1 MSRTI
6 IQVEGLGKRY
16 RIGQPR
22 HQNALAHVIGDA
34 LRAPLR
40 LLGVGSNPVSGVN
53 GGSGNGANPD
63 ASARARTNKNAN
75 NGSPYIWALKDIN
88 FEVKEGEV
96 VGLIGRNGAGKST
109 LLKILAR
116 VTRPTE
122 GHAELHGRIGSL
134 LEVGTGFHPE
144 LTGRENVFMS
154 GAVLG
159 MRAAEIRRKFD
170 EIVAFSEVERF
181 LDTPLKHYSSGMQ
194 MRLAFAVAAHLEPEI
209 LFIDEVLAVG
219 DAAFQKKCLG
229 KMREVASQGRTILF
243 VSHNVSAITRLCRR
257 CVLLKSGTIVKD
269 GPTYEVMNTYLQSEL
284 ETSAS
289 RVWDSANAPGDGV
302 VRLRGLRARSVN
314 GEVVETFDIRHPVG
328 IDVVFDVLED
338 GTALTPNLHVFNEEN
353 INVFVS
359 IDRDPEWDGVP
370 RPAGRYTSTAWIP
383 GNFLAEGTFF
393 VGVAITTMVPM
404 NVRLYEREAIAFQ
417 MIDSTDGDSARGEYM
432 GHLPGVVRPVL
443 NWETRYESEPDQ
455 QERLTGAAGDEKV
468 LR

>member
-1 MSRTI
+1 MSRTV
-6 IQVEGLGKRY
+6 IQVEKIGKRY
-16 RIGQPR
+16 RIGQPK
-22 HQNALAHVIGDA
+22 QQTALSHAIGDA
-34 LRAPLR
+34 LRAPAR
-40 LLGVGSNPVSGVN
+40 LFRK
-53 GGSGNGANPD
+53 GANPAPGGNGS
-63 ASARARTNKNAN
+63 ASTNGNKSIHIDKDSSG
-75 NGSPYIWALKDIN
+75 GSPYLWALKDVS
-88 FEVKEGEV
+88 FDVKEGEV
-96 VGLIGRNGAGKST
+96 VGLIGSNGAGKST

-209 LFIDEVLAVG
+209 LFVDEVLAVG
-219 DAAFQKKCLG
+219 DASFQKKCLG

-257 CVLLKSGTIVKD
+257 CILLKFGTIAKD
-269 GPTYEVMNTYLQSEL
+269 GPTYEVMNTYLQTEL
-284 ETSAS
+284 STSAS
-289 RVWDSANAPGDGV
+289 RVWDCANAPGDGV
-302 VRLRGLRARSVN
+302 VRLRALRARSVN
-314 GEVVETFDIRHPVG
+314 GEVAETFDIRNPVG
-328 IDVVFDVLED
+328 IDVVFDVLEG

-359 IDRDPEWDGVP
+359 IDRDPEWDGRP
-370 RPAGRYTSTAWIP
+370 RPVGRYTSTAWIP

-393 VGVAITTMVPM
+393 VGAAITTMVPM
-404 NVRLYEREAIAFQ
+404 KVRLYEREAIAFQ
-417 MIDSTDGDSARGEYM
+417 TIDSTDGNSARGEYM
-432 GHLPGVVRPVL
+432 GHLPGVVRPAL

-455 QERLTGAAGDEKV
+455 QERLGGAAGDEKV